1 MVVKSL
7 EKKRKKKEKKVKSLL
22 RKYQRLKEYPDI
34 SHQGRC
40 QILLKN
46 KPMNKIGLCKQGKM
60 LWPSILIFPKIDL
73 SRTSVIH

>member
-1 MVVKSL
+1 M
-7 EKKRKKKEKKVKSLL
+7 EKRRKKKEKKVKSLL

-40 QILLKN
+40 LILLKN

-60 LWPSILIFPKIDL
+60 HWPSILTFPKIDL